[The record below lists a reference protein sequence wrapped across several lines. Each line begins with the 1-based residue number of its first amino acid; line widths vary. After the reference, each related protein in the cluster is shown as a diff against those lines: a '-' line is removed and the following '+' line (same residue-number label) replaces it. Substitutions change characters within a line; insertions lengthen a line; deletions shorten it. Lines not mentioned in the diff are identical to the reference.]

1 MGGTRRWWVLAAVL
15 VVAVAAVA
23 LAGRSRT
30 GSRDGE
36 NGPEIPCMEARTGNI
51 QVVVREVGTVE
62 PEVKVDIKSTLMHIL
77 GLLDTPTSG
86 SYRLDGR
93 EVSTLGGRRL
103 AHLRNREIGFI
114 FQSFNLLPRATL
126 LRNVELPLLYAGVER
141 RERRRRALEALEAVG
156 LGERVHHRP
165 NELSGGQRQRAAIA
179 RALVTRP
186 SVIMADEPT
195 GNLDQR
201 TGREIL
207 EIFETLH
214 GQGQTLIVVTHDPG
228 IARRAGRTV
237 TLVDGRIVDGTRE
250 AAA

>member
-1 MGGTRRWWVLAAVL
+1 MKEPLIRLEGVSKVYGAGEAAVHAL
-15 VVAVAAVA
+15 REVDLAIGRGEYVAVM
-23 LAGRSRT
+23 GPS
-30 GSRDGE
+30 GSG
-36 NGPEIPCMEARTGNI
+36 
-51 QVVVREVGTVE
+51 
-62 PEVKVDIKSTLMHIL
+62 KSTLMHIL

-214 GQGQTLIVVTHDPG
+214 GRGQTLIVVTHDPG